1 MIQNGEEDETKP
13 SAILVALVFVV
24 LAQGF
29 YASYLNT
36 RYYQKFGP
44 FFDSMAYTNV
54 MAEILTTAKEE
65 GIGAGVAA
73 SFHSGTVSLPW
84 LSVSLLSPVLG
95 YSRLVGVWMQEFWLA
110 VLAIS
115 VFFYLHRSPADFF

>member
-1 MIQNGEEDETKP
+1 
-13 SAILVALVFVV
+13 
-24 LAQGF
+24 
-29 YASYLNT
+29 
-36 RYYQKFGP
+36 
-44 FFDSMAYTNV
+44 MAYTNV

-73 SFHSGTVSLPW
+73 SFHSGSAVSLPW

-115 VFFYLHRSPADFF
+115 VFSIFIAIAGLLKPHRPCFRSRSSRSSLFTGTTAA